1 MKMLMITNKPA
12 CSLFLELAGPL
23 FGLLPGCA
31 VISMALLQLFENDA
45 ENNFFQHRDVD
56 WCSGDQR
63 GYFLVDAS
71 SAFNLQHRKLR
82 ASACSSTRSEDDPS
96 EEEPIP
102 SDSQDL
108 DGFEEDQHDGA
119 LADRQG
125 SSASWRTLQEFGTQN
140 QPFFNDISG
149 SKTSMKTA
157 F

>member
-1 MKMLMITNKPA
+1 MTEPYTDTIIIDCNRNN
-12 CSLFLELAGPL
+12 S
-23 FGLLPGCA
+23 
-31 VISMALLQLFENDA
+31 VENDA

-82 ASACSSTRSEDDPS
+82 ASACSST
-96 EEEPIP
+96 IP
-102 SDSQDL
+102 SDWL
-108 DGFEEDQHDGA
+108 EENQHDGA